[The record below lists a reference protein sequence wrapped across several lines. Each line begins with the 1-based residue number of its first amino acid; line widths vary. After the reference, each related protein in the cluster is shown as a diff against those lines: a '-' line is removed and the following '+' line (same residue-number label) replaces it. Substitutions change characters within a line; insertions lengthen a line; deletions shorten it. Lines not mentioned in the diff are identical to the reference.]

1 MKKILLTGSAVA
13 LLLPG
18 LALAAYNDVTLTT
31 SVDLTSG
38 SGTIDVSGTS
48 ATVESITVSAS
59 SIQFTLQPSS
69 TIRLSSADLYK
80 FSSNTATD
88 ISADIC
94 SSSQSVLEYIGT
106 AARTV
111 TVTVGP
117 GLCST
122 AGGGSQASETPTPT
136 PTPSSGG
143 GGGGGGGGGTTT
155 TTTTTTTPE
164 PTTTTTS
171 APTTSYGAPVAG
183 LTEAQVQSI
192 LTLLASFNAD
202 QSVID
207 KVNASLHVGGV
218 TGAGAVSSGTFTRDL
233 ETGVTGEDVR
243 ALQQYLNAHGFT
255 VAESGPGSPDNETDR
270 FGALTRGALAKL
282 QAANG
287 ITPSVGYFGPKTRA
301 FVSANP

>member
-1 MKKILLTGSAVA
+1 M
-13 LLLPG
+13 
-18 LALAAYNDVTLTT
+18 
-31 SVDLTSG
+31 
-38 SGTIDVSGTS
+38 
-48 ATVESITVSAS
+48 
-59 SIQFTLQPSS
+59 
-69 TIRLSSADLYK
+69 
-80 FSSNTATD
+80 
-88 ISADIC
+88 
-94 SSSQSVLEYIGT
+94 
-106 AARTV
+106 
-111 TVTVGP
+111 
-117 GLCST
+117 
-122 AGGGSQASETPTPT
+122 
-136 PTPSSGG
+136 
-143 GGGGGGGGGTTT
+143 
-155 TTTTTTTPE
+155 
-164 PTTTTTS
+164 
-171 APTTSYGAPVAG
+171 
-183 LTEAQVQSI
+183 QSI